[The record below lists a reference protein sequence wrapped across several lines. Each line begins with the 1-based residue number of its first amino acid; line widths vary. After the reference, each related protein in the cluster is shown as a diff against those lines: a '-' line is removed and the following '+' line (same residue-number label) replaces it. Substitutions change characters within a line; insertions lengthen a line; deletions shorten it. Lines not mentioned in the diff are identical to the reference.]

1 MAIVNLAE
9 SACGVSA
16 DIGLTAVK
24 KRGFCRLRPAAFD
37 VRNRNPACP
46 VVRSTTLMAKG
57 TLNRT
62 SVDAEPRVRRGY
74 FECRCGQLHV
84 HNAIPPGGGFEEGT
98 SLLCLHHTGGS
109 GRVFERFLTLEGRD
123 RSVYAP
129 DSPGFGES
137 DPPPSRP
144 TIADYAAI
152 LGDFLDTMRFR
163 QIDLLGYQA
172 GALIAAELAIAR
184 PKQVRRVVMV
194 SVPVLN
200 EAERDSLRRAAW
212 MPTEDGS
219 NLVAEWKR
227 TLEAYGPSVALDV
240 RTRAFAE
247 KLRSAL
253 QVSWALAAT
262 QQYAT
267 RERLALV
274 TQSVLVLR
282 AKDDF
287 WEATGRAREV
297 LPKAR
302 FLDLP
307 QGQGLFETAADAVVE
322 STKDF
327 LRG

>member
-1 MAIVNLAE
+1 
-9 SACGVSA
+9 
-16 DIGLTAVK
+16 
-24 KRGFCRLRPAAFD
+24 
-37 VRNRNPACP
+37 
-46 VVRSTTLMAKG
+46 MAKG
-57 TLNRT
+57 TLTRP
-62 SVDAEPRVRRGY
+62 SVGAEPRVRRGY
-74 FECRCGQLHV
+74 FECRYGQLHV

-98 SLLCLHHTGGS
+98 PLLCLHHTAGS
-109 GRVFERFLTLEGRD
+109 GRVFDRFLALAGRD

-129 DSPGFGES
+129 DTPGFGES
-137 DPPPSRP
+137 DPPPARP
-144 TIADYAAI
+144 TVADYAATI
-152 LGDFLDTMRFR
+152 GDFLDTMRFR
-163 QIDLLGYQA
+163 QIDVLGYQA
-172 GALIAAELAIAR
+172 GALIAAEMAVAR
-184 PKQVRRVVMV
+184 PKQIRRVVMV

-200 EAERDSLRRAAW
+200 DAERDTLRRAAW
-212 MPTEDGS
+212 VPSEDGS

-227 TLEAYGPSVALDV
+227 TLESYGPGVALDV

-247 KLRSAL
+247 KVKSAL

-262 QQYAT
+262 QQYAA

-302 FLDLP
+302 FLELP
-307 QGQGLFETAADAVVE
+307 QGQGLFETAAEAVVE